1 MMEDQNQ
8 ELEQEQSQP
17 EQEPAEDTVPESDR
31 LAEQKSPAAETA
43 RQPAEKPAVTGLKSI
58 PWKKIGHIISAVLPI
73 LLLLVAVTV
82 VVHYIVFGSKGE
94 FHSDCTD
101 TIYWAKASH
110 DSGHMLNEDFDYAC
124 LLPFGTSLLMQLFMP
139 LFGLSMTTQTLG
151 MLMFLGLFTGF
162 FCLMVHELGWNYRWT
177 CYGATILLLLLNSSK
192 KLREIFW
199 DHTIY
204 YSLSILFLFIGM
216 FLLFRLSNLTAK
228 RKELETSGGDIKK
241 VRIHQWVTLAVLLL
255 FFMLTCTDGISAISI
270 FALPFMAGIFLERLM
285 DSKTKLLAK
294 RNRWTCGL
302 LVALAVMLF
311 LGMKLN
317 AFWAGDIVAGY
328 EGAYSNYVAQSEW
341 LANAQKFPLA
351 WLTLLGVE
359 DIAGKN
365 MMEADSIKNLLR
377 MMVGILLIVL
387 PIAAT
392 VCYPKYQGAH
402 GHKMRILIW
411 SHWASTALVMVGYIC
426 GLLSAANWR
435 LSPVVGTSMVISL
448 AFLQWAIHDRT
459 PMMRLSGILLIPMAL
474 VCALNTVTVFQMPRD
489 SYKKNTKYELVD
501 FLEDE
506 GLNYGYATFWYANAM
521 TVISNSD
528 VLVRSVSVSDTG
540 EVTPYYYQTERSW
553 YKAQEGQD
561 NYFLL
566 LTQGEF
572 DSMTQSANA
581 LLTTASR
588 TLEIQD
594 SNNATYHVLVFDQ
607 NIF

>member
-17 EQEPAEDTVPESDR
+17 EQEPAEDTVPESDH

-58 PWKKIGHIISAVLPI
+58 PWKKIGHMISAVLPI

-228 RKELETSGGDIKK
+228 RKELETAGGDIKK

-365 MMEADSIKNLLR
+365 ACR
-377 MMVGILLIVL
+377 FG
-387 PIAAT
+387 
-392 VCYPKYQGAH
+392 
-402 GHKMRILIW
+402 
-411 SHWASTALVMVGYIC
+411 
-426 GLLSAANWR
+426 
-435 LSPVVGTSMVISL
+435 
-448 AFLQWAIHDRT
+448 
-459 PMMRLSGILLIPMAL
+459 
-474 VCALNTVTVFQMPRD
+474 
-489 SYKKNTKYELVD
+489 
-501 FLEDE
+501 
-506 GLNYGYATFWYANAM
+506 
-521 TVISNSD
+521 
-528 VLVRSVSVSDTG
+528 
-540 EVTPYYYQTERSW
+540 
-553 YKAQEGQD
+553 
-561 NYFLL
+561 
-566 LTQGEF
+566 
-572 DSMTQSANA
+572 
-581 LLTTASR
+581 
-588 TLEIQD
+588 
-594 SNNATYHVLVFDQ
+594 
-607 NIF
+607 